1 MAAEL
6 WTSAYLQLIRS
17 GQAARRSG
25 LDMLDR
31 ILVSSQARW
40 SKAHGGA
47 HPGSRPPYEL
57 LVALMIVVL
66 PLAALFV
73 FDGVIPFPR
82 DGSQIL
88 IRGVRADVRTD
99 LVRGLTYAPLLL
111 GCLWLSRFPVMRRK
125 RPALLLVVIG
135 LLSAT
140 HVVEA
145 LLISALAPGTLTGSA
160 TAFRWA
166 TIDAYSAARLSNW
179 ATVVTLVLAYFA
191 WRASRPGRLTK
202 DSRPAEVR

>member
-1 MAAEL
+1 
-6 WTSAYLQLIRS
+6 
-17 GQAARRSG
+17 
-25 LDMLDR
+25 
-31 ILVSSQARW
+31 
-40 SKAHGGA
+40 
-47 HPGSRPPYEL
+47 
-57 LVALMIVVL
+57 
-66 PLAALFV
+66 
-73 FDGVIPFPR
+73 
-82 DGSQIL
+82 
-88 IRGVRADVRTD
+88 
-99 LVRGLTYAPLLL
+99 
-111 GCLWLSRFPVMRRK
+111 MRRK